1 MPIIEKKHRGQGCVE
16 MEKTITII
24 GHIENDFKE
33 KFGIPRQSGKAKHTL
48 SRIVFHPPYCAV
60 EAFQELDG
68 FSHLWLLFDFSQAK
82 TDGFSPTVRPPRLG
96 GNARVGV
103 FASRSPFRPSSIG
116 LSLVKIEKIERNT
129 NGVSLLVSGAD
140 LLDGTPIFDVKPY
153 LPYADYAENAVGG
166 YADAHANDRLEVIFP
181 PALLQKLPPEKQAGV
196 LECLAEDPRPSYQDD
211 PLREYGMRYGAYNVR
226 FRVENGVLTVFAV
239 DEIA

>member
-1 MPIIEKKHRGQGCVE
+1 
-16 MEKTITII
+16 MEEQIVII

-48 SRIVFHPPYCAV
+48 SRIVFHPPYCAA

-68 FSHLWLLFDFSQAK
+68 FSHLWLLFSFSKAK

-96 GNARVGV
+96 GNRRVGV

-116 LSLVKIEKIERNT
+116 LSLVKIEAIERT
-129 NGVSLLVSGAD
+129 ASGVSLIVSGAD

-153 LPYADYAENAVGG
+153 LPYADCAPNAVGG
-166 YADAHANDRLEVIFP
+166 YADEHVHDGVEVVFP
-181 PALLQKLPPEKQAGV
+181 PHLLAKLPPEKQAGV
-196 LECLAEDPRPSYQDD
+196 LECLADDPRPSYQDD
-211 PLREYGMRYGAYNVR
+211 PSREYGMRYGAYNLR
-226 FRVENGVLTVFAV
+226 FRVEEGVLTVFAV
-239 DEIA
+239 DEAN